1 MAPPKTLKIAS
12 NQCKSSKYW
21 WEVWILERDHKKN
34 PNVHSSKKQSMQA
47 FPKERK
53 GNIFFGRNLAILS
66 MMRVEEEEEKN
77 AVTRKSE
84 LFLVVKQHQE
94 QKTVS
99 SQLLKEN

>member
-1 MAPPKTLKIAS
+1 
-12 NQCKSSKYW
+12 
-21 WEVWILERDHKKN
+21 
-34 PNVHSSKKQSMQA
+34 MQA
-47 FPKERK
+47 FLKERK

-66 MMRVEEEEEKN
+66 KMRVEEEEKN

>member
-1 MAPPKTLKIAS
+1 
-12 NQCKSSKYW
+12 
-21 WEVWILERDHKKN
+21 
-34 PNVHSSKKQSMQA
+34 
-47 FPKERK
+47 
-53 GNIFFGRNLAILS
+53 

>member
-1 MAPPKTLKIAS
+1 
-12 NQCKSSKYW
+12 
-21 WEVWILERDHKKN
+21 
-34 PNVHSSKKQSMQA
+34 MQA

-84 LFLVVKQHQE
+84 LFLVVKQLQE
-94 QKTVS
+94 QKTVTVFS
-99 SQLLKEN
+99 IIEMAATPLRP